1 MKRNK
6 QHLTALQGRGVNRTN
21 SLDKIQQQLMMY
33 EMQKI
38 PNNKDIEQYH
48 CLFSEY
54 KTAKTGLI
62 KKQKGAINPKNLKI
76 SVTV

>member
-1 MKRNK
+1 
-6 QHLTALQGRGVNRTN
+6 
-21 SLDKIQQQLMMY
+21 MMY